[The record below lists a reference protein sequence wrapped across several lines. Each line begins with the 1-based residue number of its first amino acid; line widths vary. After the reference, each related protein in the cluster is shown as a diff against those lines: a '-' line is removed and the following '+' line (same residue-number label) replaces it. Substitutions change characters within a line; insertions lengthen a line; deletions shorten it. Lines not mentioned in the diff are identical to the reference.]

1 MKMTELYQEY
11 TVRSLMERTDLT
23 YTQAYGVIRRMREK
37 SLITDIKKT
46 DIAGS
51 FNAKR
56 YGLLMDPVEFVRQE
70 REQNQSPPPPPT
82 FFNNPFN
89 LNGAKGL
96 RKMTTASLIYAK
108 VLVVGLCS
116 CLVVLYV

>member
-1 MKMTELYQEY
+1 MTNYDRWKLATPNYLEDEDDRAISG
-11 TVRSLMERTDLT
+11 VHGEIFDGETDLT

-56 YGLLMDPVEFVRQE
+56 YGLLMDPVEFLKEE
-70 REQNQSPPPPPT
+70 RAQNQSPPPPAG

-89 LNGAKGL
+89 LKNAKE
-96 RKMTTASLIYAK
+96 
-108 VLVVGLCS
+108 
-116 CLVVLYV
+116 

>member
-56 YGLLMDPVEFVRQE
+56 YGLLMDPVEFSQRRTSAE
-70 REQNQSPPPPPT
+70 PI
-82 FFNNPFN
+82 
-89 LNGAKGL
+89 AA
-96 RKMTTASLIYAK
+96 TTSQDLFQQP
-108 VLVVGLCS
+108 V
-116 CLVVLYV
+116 

>member
-11 TVRSLMERTDLT
+11 TVRSLIEKTDLT
-23 YTQAYGVIRRMREK
+23 YTQVYGVIRRMREK
-37 SLITDIKKT
+37 NLITDIKKT
-46 DIAGS
+46 NGIGVM
-51 FNAKR
+51 NAKR

-89 LNGAKGL
+89 LNARGSKDENA
-96 RKMTTASLIYAK
+96 
-108 VLVVGLCS
+108 
-116 CLVVLYV
+116 

>member
-1 MKMTELYQEY
+1 M
-11 TVRSLMERTDLT
+11 
-23 YTQAYGVIRRMREK
+23 AYGVIRRMREK

-89 LNGAKGL
+89 LNARGSKDENA
-96 RKMTTASLIYAK
+96 
-108 VLVVGLCS
+108 
-116 CLVVLYV
+116 

>member
-11 TVRSLMERTDLT
+11 TVRSLMEKVDMT
-23 YTQAYGVIRRMREK
+23 YTHAYGVIRRMREK
-37 SLITDIKKT
+37 NLITDIKKT

-89 LNGAKGL
+89 LNARGSKDENA
-96 RKMTTASLIYAK
+96 
-108 VLVVGLCS
+108 
-116 CLVVLYV
+116 

>member
-56 YGLLMDPVEFVRQE
+56 YGLLMDPVEFVRQRSE
-70 REQNQSPPPPPT
+70 RRTNHRHPLAG
-82 FFNNPFN
+82 PFS
-89 LNGAKGL
+89 
-96 RKMTTASLIYAK
+96 TTRLI
-108 VLVVGLCS
+108 
-116 CLVVLYV
+116 